1 MDDERMLLLS
11 LSQIEGLGNKAKKAL
26 LFHFG
31 SAIRVFS
38 CTEREVKGLLFLSD
52 REKDA
57 LISGLKEPVPKNI
70 IESLKSYE
78 ISFVT
83 VKDSEYP
90 ALLLDVY
97 NPPFIIFYRGT
108 LPKANEECVA
118 MVGARRCSAYGKKA
132 SLALSSLLA
141 KNGISVVSGLALGID
156 GFSHEGALSQ
166 GGRTYA
172 FLGCGVD
179 LCYPASHEDL
189 FERITKNGAVMSEF
203 PPGTKPLK
211 NNFPVRNRLIS
222 GLSKRVVIVEAA
234 EKSGSL
240 ITEDFALEQGREV
253 YVFPGRYDDPLS
265 RGTNKLIYQG
275 AGVILSP
282 EEFVSDLLSI
292 KDTALSFTGGT
303 VKGKTRN
310 LEDDEAI
317 VYSCLDFYPKGF
329 ERLSTETGLPL
340 LSLISAVMRLCDRGL
355 VMETF
360 KNEYVKV

>member
-1 MDDERMLLLS
+1 MDDERMSLLA
-11 LSQIEGLGNKAKKAL
+11 LSQIPGLGNKAKKAL

-52 REKDA
+52 REKEA
-57 LISGLKEPVPKNI
+57 LINGRKAPVPKDLL
-70 IESLKSYE
+70 ESIKSHD

-83 VKDSEYP
+83 VKDRDYP
-90 ALLLDVY
+90 RLLLDVF

-108 LPKANEECVA
+108 LPHEDESCVA

-132 SLALSSLLA
+132 ATELSSLLA
-141 KNGISVVSGLALGID
+141 KNHISVVSGLALGID
-156 GFSHEGALSQ
+156 GASHEGALSA

-179 LCYPASHEDL
+179 ICYPPSHERL
-189 FERITKNGAVMSEF
+189 LKRIIESGAVMSEF

-222 GLSKRVVIVEAA
+222 GLSERVVIVEAA

-240 ITEDFALEQGREV
+240 ITADFALEQGREI

-265 RGTNKLIYQG
+265 KGTNRLIYQG

-329 ERLSTETGLPL
+329 ESLSTETGLPL

-360 KNEYVKV
+360 KNEYVKI

>member
-52 REKDA
+52 REKEA
-57 LISGLKEPVPKNI
+57 LINGRKMPVPKDLLERI
-70 IESLKSYE
+70 KSHD

-83 VKDSEYP
+83 VKDRDYP
-90 ALLLDVY
+90 RLLLDVF

-108 LPKANEECVA
+108 LPHEDESCVA

-132 SLALSSLLA
+132 AYSLSSLLA

-156 GFSHEGALSQ
+156 GFSHEGALSS

-179 LCYPASHEDL
+179 ICYPSSHEEL
-189 FERITKNGAVMSEF
+189 FERIIENGAVMSEF

-222 GLSKRVVIVEAA
+222 GLSERVVIVEAA

-240 ITEDFALEQGREV
+240 ITADFALEQGREI
-253 YVFPGRYDDPLS
+253 YVFPGRYYDALS
-265 RGTNKLIYQG
+265 KGTNRLIYQG

-303 VKGKTRN
+303 VKGKNRN

-329 ERLSTETGLPL
+329 ESLSAETGLPL

-360 KNEYVKV
+360 KNEYVKI